1 MRATVLALALCGA
14 NALSNTGS
22 EFLLRERF
30 EAWKLEHSK
39 VRPPST
45 LRPQCATRRCQNFG

>member
-14 NALSNTGS
+14 NALSTTGS

-39 VRPPST
+39 VRPPPT
-45 LRPQCATRRCQNFG
+45 LRPHATRRCQNFG